1 VSDAA
6 HVEAI
11 RRLLY
16 RYAECVD
23 AADWE
28 GVGAL
33 FAHADLCGPGMERPL
48 RGAEAVRD
56 LYAAAN
62 RVHEDGTPRTKH
74 LVTNALIEV
83 DAGAHAARARSV
95 YVVLQATARVAL
107 QPIVAGRYHDR
118 FERVGDAWR
127 FVARE
132 IAIDL
137 VGDLGDHLRG
147 PLPGR
152 LAPR

>member
-1 VSDAA
+1 MSEAG

-23 AADWE
+23 TADWE
-28 GVGAL
+28 AVGAL
-33 FAHADLCGPGMERPL
+33 FADADLCGPGMERPL

-62 RVHEDGTPRTKH
+62 RVHPDGTPRTKH
-74 LVTNALIEV
+74 LVTNAIIEV
-83 DAGAHAARARSV
+83 EDGARSARARSV
-95 YVVLQATARVAL
+95 YIVLQATERLAL
-107 QPIVAGRYHDR
+107 QPIVAGRYRDR
-118 FERVGDAWR
+118 FERVAGAWR
-127 FVARE
+127 FAARE

-137 VGDLGDHLRG
+137 VGDLTDHLRI

-152 LAPR
+152 AAP